1 MPKMRYDLNFRAVQM
16 IERLTS
22 SIDDFRVREISV
34 EDARVLDFGVKTEGG
49 LDAGQALAEICMAG
63 LGWVSI
69 LPGEIGGAT
78 CPQVFVTTDH
88 PVAACLFSQYAGWQV
103 STEGFLAMGSGPM
116 RAAYAREPMFTT
128 LDYREEA
135 TDVVGVLE
143 GRKLPDGNAVRY
155 LCERVGVTSEK
166 LFLLIAPTASQAGTV
181 QIVARS
187 VETALH
193 KLFELGFDVR
203 QVRSACGSAPLPPVA
218 ADDMTAIGRTND
230 AILYGARVTLW
241 VRAKDSV
248 LAEIGPSVPA
258 DSSSAFGKPFLQVFE
273 EAGRDFYKIDKHL
286 FSPAEVTF
294 CNLESGKVHR
304 FGRVV
309 PEILRRSFGID

>member
-1 MPKMRYDLNFRAVQM
+1 MPKNRYDLNFRAAQLV
-16 IERLTS
+16 ERLTS
-22 SIDDFRVREISV
+22 SIDDFRVRELRV
-34 EDARVLDFGVKTEGG
+34 EDARLLDFGVKAEGG

-69 LPGEIGGAT
+69 LPGDVGGAT

-88 PVAACLFSQYAGWQV
+88 PTAACLFSQYAGWQI
-103 STEGFLAMGSGPM
+103 STEGFFAMGSGPM
-116 RAAYAREPMFTT
+116 RAVYAREPLFAT

-143 GRKLPDGNAVRY
+143 GRKLPDENAVRY
-155 LCERVGVTSEK
+155 LCERIGVTSER
-166 LFLLIAPTASQAGTV
+166 LLLLIAPTASQAGTV

-203 QVRSACGSAPLPPVA
+203 AIRSACGSAPLPPVA
-218 ADDMTAIGRTND
+218 RDDMTAIGRTND

-241 VRAKDSV
+241 VRGQDSA
-248 LAEIGPSVPA
+248 LAAIGPKVPA
-258 DSSSAFGKPFLQVFE
+258 DSSAAFGKPFLQIFE
-273 EAGRDFYKIDKHL
+273 EAGRDFYKIDRHL
-286 FSPAEVTF
+286 FSPAEITF
-294 CNLESGKVHR
+294 CNLDSGKVHR